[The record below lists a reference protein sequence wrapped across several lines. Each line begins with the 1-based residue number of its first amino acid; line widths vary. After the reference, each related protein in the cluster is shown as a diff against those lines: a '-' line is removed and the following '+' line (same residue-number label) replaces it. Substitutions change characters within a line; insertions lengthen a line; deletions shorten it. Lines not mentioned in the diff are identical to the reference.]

1 MAAHGTRLC
10 RETLAV
16 VMAVACLTLS
26 CSCVTAQK
34 GGAPEVKLEAFD
46 RNNFD
51 TSSNI
56 DNKWFPLQPGM
67 QLIYE
72 GFTREDHRRIPH
84 RVVQTVTDLTKVVN
98 GVRAVV
104 VWDVDYKHGELQES
118 EIAFFAQDKDGS
130 VWQLGELVEIYQDG
144 DFVGAHAWIA
154 GMEGASAGIMMKADP
169 HPGTPS
175 YSQGYAPA
183 PINWSDR
190 AKVDQ
195 VGRKSCVP
203 AGCYKDV
210 LVIAE
215 SSTKEGPVAQQLKY
229 YAPSVGYIRVGW
241 KGKQERLRETLEL
254 REIVKLS
261 PDALAK
267 ARVEALAIEKRAYL
281 YGRTPPA
288 ELAQSGTRGGNE
300 QMSQQSFNVG
310 SARPVADR
318 LVQKP

>member
-1 MAAHGTRLC
+1 MAEPGIRWRQEA
-10 RETLAV
+10 LAV
-16 VMAVACLTLS
+16 VMALACLGLS
-26 CSCVTAQK
+26 SASVMAQK
-34 GGAPEVKLEAFD
+34 SSAPDVKLEAFD

-51 TSSNI
+51 SSTKI

-72 GFTREDHRRIPH
+72 GFTREENTRVPH
-84 RVVQTVTDLTKVVN
+84 RVVQTVTDLTKVVTD
-98 GVRAVV
+98 VRAVV
-104 VWDVDYKHGELQES
+104 VWDVDYKDGELQES
-118 EIAFFAQDKDGS
+118 EIVFFAQDKDGN
-130 VWQLGELVEIYQDG
+130 VWQLGELVEKYEEG
-144 DFVGAHAWIA
+144 DFVGAHAWIS

-169 HPGTPS
+169 QPGAPS
-175 YSQGYAPA
+175 YSQGYAPP

-195 VGRKSCVP
+195 VGQKSCVP

-215 SSTKEGPVAQQLKY
+215 SSTKEGPDAQQLKY

-241 KGKQERLRETLEL
+241 KGKREKLRETLEL
-254 REIVKLS
+254 REIVRLT

-288 ELAQSGTRGGNE
+288 ELAQSGTRTGGDE
-300 QMSQQSFNVG
+300 Q
-310 SARPVADR
+310 
-318 LVQKP
+318 

>member
-1 MAAHGTRLC
+1 MAEQGARL
-10 RETLAV
+10 RRDILAV
-16 VMAVACLTLS
+16 VMAFAWLTLS
-26 CSCVTAQK
+26 NGGATAQK
-34 GGAPEVKLEAFD
+34 GGASEVKLEVFD

-51 TSSNI
+51 TSTKI

-72 GFTREDHRRIPH
+72 GFTREENTRVPH

-104 VWDVDYKHGELQES
+104 VWDVDYKDDELQES
-118 EIAFFAQDKDGS
+118 EVVFFAQDKDGN
-130 VWQLGELVEIYQDG
+130 VWQLGELVEIYEEG

-154 GMEGASAGIMMKADP
+154 GLEGASAGIMMKADP
-169 HPGTPS
+169 LPGTPS
-175 YSQGYAPA
+175 YSQGYAP
-183 PINWSDR
+183 PPVNWSDR

-195 VGRKSCVP
+195 VGQKTCVP

-215 SSTKEGPVAQQLKY
+215 SSTKEGPDAQQLKY
-229 YAPSVGYIRVGW
+229 YAPGVGYIRVGW
-241 KGKQERLRETLEL
+241 KGKREKLRETLEL
-254 REIVKLS
+254 REVVKLN

-267 ARVEALAIEKRAYL
+267 ARAEALAIESRAYL

-288 ELAQSGTRGGNE
+288 ELTQSATGTG
-300 QMSQQSFNVG
+300 
-310 SARPVADR
+310 DR
-318 LVQKP
+318 

>member
-1 MAAHGTRLC
+1 MAEPGIRWRQEA
-10 RETLAV
+10 LAV
-16 VMAVACLTLS
+16 VMALASLGLS
-26 CSCVTAQK
+26 SASVMAQK

-51 TSSNI
+51 SSTKI

-72 GFTREDHRRIPH
+72 GFTREENTRVPH
-84 RVVQTVTDLTKVVN
+84 RVLQTVTDLTKVVN

-104 VWDVDYKHGELQES
+104 VWDVDYKDGELQES
-118 EIAFFAQDKDGS
+118 EIVFFAQDKDGN
-130 VWQLGELVEIYQDG
+130 VWQLGELVEIYEEG

-154 GMEGASAGIMMKADP
+154 GLEGASAGIMMKADP
-169 HPGTPS
+169 QPGTPS
-175 YSQGYAPA
+175 YSQGYAPP

-195 VGRKSCVP
+195 VGQKTCVP

-215 SSTKEGPVAQQLKY
+215 SSTKEGPDALQLKY
-229 YAPSVGYIRVGW
+229 YAPGVGYIRVGW
-241 KGKQERLRETLEL
+241 RGKREKLRETLEL
-254 REIVKLS
+254 REVVKLT

-267 ARVEALAIEKRAYL
+267 ARAEALAIERRAYL
-281 YGRTPPA
+281 YSRTPPA
-288 ELAQSGTRGGNE
+288 ELTLGASRTEGQ
-300 QMSQQSFNVG
+300 
-310 SARPVADR
+310 
-318 LVQKP
+318 

>member
-1 MAAHGTRLC
+1 MAEHGTRLR

-16 VMAVACLTLS
+16 VMALACLTLS
-26 CSCVTAQK
+26 NGGTTAQK

-51 TSSNI
+51 ASTKI
-56 DNKWFPLQPGM
+56 DNKWFPLHPGM

-72 GFTREDHRRIPH
+72 GFTREETRIPH

-104 VWDVDYKHGELQES
+104 VWDVDYKDGELQES
-118 EIAFFAQDKDGS
+118 EIVFFAQDKDGN
-130 VWQLGELVEIYQDG
+130 VWQLGELVELYEEG

-169 HPGTPS
+169 RPGTPS
-175 YSQGYAPA
+175 YSEGYAPA
-183 PINWSDR
+183 PVNWSDR

-195 VGRKSCVP
+195 VGQKSCVP
-203 AGCYKDV
+203 AGCFKDV

-215 SSTKEGPVAQQLKY
+215 SSTKEGPDAQQLKY
-229 YAPSVGYIRVGW
+229 YAPNVGYIRVGW
-241 KGKQERLRETLEL
+241 KGKREKLHETLEL
-254 REIVKLS
+254 REIVKLT

-267 ARVEALAIEKRAYL
+267 TRAEALAIEKRAYL

-288 ELAQSGTRGGNE
+288 ELAQSGTGGN
-300 QMSQQSFNVG
+300 QQ
-310 SARPVADR
+310 
-318 LVQKP
+318 

>member
-1 MAAHGTRLC
+1 MAERATRLR

-16 VMAVACLTLS
+16 VMALACLTLS
-26 CSCVTAQK
+26 HSGVTAQK

-51 TSSNI
+51 SSTKI

-72 GFTREDHRRIPH
+72 GFTREENTRVPH
-84 RVVQTVTDLTKVVN
+84 RVVQTVTDLTKVVH
-98 GVRAVV
+98 GIRTVV
-104 VWDVDYKHGELQES
+104 VWDVDYKSGELQES
-118 EIAFFAQDKDGS
+118 EIVFFAQDKDGN
-130 VWQLGELVEIYQDG
+130 VWQLGELVEIYEDG
-144 DFVGAHAWIA
+144 EFVGGHTWIA
-154 GMEGASAGIMMKADP
+154 GLEGASAGIMMKADP
-169 HPGTPS
+169 QPGTPT
-175 YSQGYAPA
+175 YSQGYAPP

-195 VGRKSCVP
+195 VGQKTCVP
-203 AGCYKDV
+203 AGCYNDV

-215 SSTKEGPVAQQLKY
+215 SSTKEGPDALQLKY

-241 KGKQERLRETLEL
+241 KGKREKLRETLEL

-288 ELAQSGTRGGNE
+288 ELTQSATGTGE
-300 QMSQQSFNVG
+300 Q
-310 SARPVADR
+310 
-318 LVQKP
+318 